1 MSVKEI
7 LTAIRNFLRD
17 RFSLNEDKADEQLIT
32 ESIRFN
38 VHFKG
43 TNLWTLIFAILIA
56 SIGLNVNSTA
66 VIIGAMLISPLM
78 GPIMGIGLGI
88 AILDFNLMKKGIKNL
103 FVAAAFS
110 IITSSLYFLVSPLH
124 TANSEILARTTP
136 SLWDVLIAFFGGM
149 AGIIAGT
156 RKEKGN
162 VLAGVAIATA
172 LMPPLCTAG
181 FGLATGQWFYILGA
195 LYLFFINSL
204 FICLATF
211 IIVRSLK
218 FKKAEFATPKQQKRV
233 VRSIWLM
240 VIITILP
247 SIYLAVRIVQKAI
260 FEQNAKN
267 FVQNEFRF
275 SQTQVVTRNFRF
287 DGKRSSIELLLIGQ
301 QLSSH
306 TIDSLRGRMGVYNL
320 DSNGLVIRQ
329 GLDAKKEIDL
339 AQIRA
344 SILEDVFSAAN
355 KTDTA
360 QVSLNKLELPMPD
373 LKAELRSL
381 HPDMIEFAIG
391 QTIIRSIDSIKYDT
405 VTLFVAKFPRNVS
418 ATEKSKMANWLKT
431 RIKSDSVKIILEREA
446 LSQARGRR

>member
-7 LTAIRNFLRD
+7 FTAIRNFLRD
-17 RFSLNEDKADEQLIT
+17 RFNLDEDKADEQLIT
-32 ESIRFN
+32 ESIRYN

-43 TNLWTLIFAILIA
+43 ANLWTLIFAILIA

-88 AILDFNLMKKGIKNL
+88 AILDFDLMKKGIKNL

-110 IITSSLYFLVSPLH
+110 IITSSLYFLLSPLH

-156 RKEKGN
+156 RREKGN
-162 VLAGVAIATA
+162 ILPGVAIATA

-181 FGLATGQWFYILGA
+181 FGLATGQWFYFLGA
-195 LYLFFINSL
+195 IYLFFINSL

-218 FKKAEFATPKQQKRV
+218 FDKAQFATLRQHKRV
-233 VRSIWLM
+233 VRSIWLI
-240 VIITILP
+240 VLITILP
-247 SIYLAVRIVQKAI
+247 SIYLAFRIVQKAI
-260 FEQNAKN
+260 FEQNARN

-275 SQTQVVTRNFRF
+275 SQTQVVNRNFKF
-287 DGKRSSIELLLIGQ
+287 DGKHPSVELLLIGQ
-301 QLSSH
+301 QLSDH
-306 TIDSLRGRMGVYNL
+306 TIDSLRRRMNLYNL
-320 DSNGLVIRQ
+320 DSNWLVIHQ

-344 SILEDVFSAAN
+344 SILEDLFVTQN

-360 QVSLNKLELPMPD
+360 QASLNKLELPIPD
-373 LKAELRSL
+373 LKAELQSL
-381 HPDMIEFAIG
+381 YPDMKEFTIG
-391 QTIIRSIDSIKYDT
+391 PAIIRSVDSVRYDT
-405 VTLFVAKFPRNVS
+405 VTLFVASFPRYVS
-418 ATEKSKMANWLKT
+418 VSEKSRMGDWLKR
-431 RIKSDSVKIILEREA
+431 RIQTDSLKIILER
-446 LSQARGRR
+446 SN